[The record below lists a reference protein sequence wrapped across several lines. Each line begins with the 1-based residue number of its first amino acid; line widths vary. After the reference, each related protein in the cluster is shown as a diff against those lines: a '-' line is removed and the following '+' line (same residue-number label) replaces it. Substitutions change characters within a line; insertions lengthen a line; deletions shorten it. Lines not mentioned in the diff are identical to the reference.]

1 MKRRFKF
8 KISGESPRSL
18 LLAFVLSKFECD
30 IYLYNFLRDSNSNED
45 YQILSFSNFSKN
57 LFNKFDTWKEL
68 KDFSYGVTSL
78 HIKDNLVSDQLLLR
92 NGNCCKKEY
101 ASTIGWIINYSNI
114 KSLLINKLINVD
126 NVHFISKNQKHNQS
140 LIFDY
145 EFNFY
150 SHEKFLSLFKLPL
163 SISKRID
170 NQVLIF
176 DVFLRGN
183 VEKRLYE
190 INTTEGLVVLT
201 PLNKHSYQIIW
212 NNASLRIKERALSS
226 KSLFLD
232 NLTSLLPNE
241 LQIDQII
248 GDIKFFY
255 YSNVYPA
262 YLIKNKSIYFNESK
276 LKSNTLYDINFDIVI
291 KNILQIYKYLD
302 NNTSKRF
309 KILCKLRFYFL
320 RRYLGIILKFS
331 FSNYLIN
338 LFTVNSIFSLYF
350 RKLLFILFKRI
361 ILLKNFFMRNISYL
375 NIDNLIK

>member
-45 YQILSFSNFSKN
+45 YQIISFSNFSKN

-126 NVHFISKNQKHNQS
+126 NVHFISKNQKHNES

-255 YSNVYPA
+255 YSNVHPA

-320 RRYLGIILKFS
+320 RKYLGIILKFS

-361 ILLKNFFMRNISYL
+361 NLLKNFFMRNISYL

>member
-126 NVHFISKNQKHNQS
+126 NVHFISKNQKHNES

-212 NNASLRIKERALSS
+212 NNASLRTKERALSS

-248 GDIKFFY
+248 GDIKFFH

-320 RRYLGIILKFS
+320 RKYLGIILKFS

-350 RKLLFILFKRI
+350 RKLLFILFK
-361 ILLKNFFMRNISYL
+361 KNNFIKKFFYEKHFLFKYR
-375 NIDNLIK
+375 

>member
-8 KISGESPRSL
+8 KINGESPRSL
-18 LLAFVLSKFECD
+18 ILAFVLSKFECD
-30 IYLYNFLRDSNSNED
+30 IYLYNFLRDSNSNEH

-57 LFNKFDTWKEL
+57 LFSKFDTWKEL

-126 NVHFISKNQKHNQS
+126 NVHFISKNQKHNES

-212 NNASLRIKERALSS
+212 NNASIRIKERALSS

-255 YSNVYPA
+255 YSNVHPA

-320 RRYLGIILKFS
+320 RKYLGIILKFS

-375 NIDNLIK
+375 NMDNLIK

>member
-126 NVHFISKNQKHNQS
+126 NVHFISKNQKHNES

-255 YSNVYPA
+255 YSNVHPA

-320 RRYLGIILKFS
+320 RKYLGIILKFS

-350 RKLLFILFKRI
+350 RKLLFILIKRI

>member
-126 NVHFISKNQKHNQS
+126 NVHFISKNQKHNES

-163 SISKRID
+163 SISKKID

-255 YSNVYPA
+255 YSNVHPA

-320 RRYLGIILKFS
+320 RKYLGIILKFS

>member
-1 MKRRFKF
+1 MIRRFKF

-18 LLAFVLSKFECD
+18 LLAFILSKFECD

-126 NVHFISKNQKHNQS
+126 NVHFISKNQKHNES

-255 YSNVYPA
+255 YSNVHPA

-291 KNILQIYKYLD
+291 KNILQIYKFLD
-302 NNTSKRF
+302 DNTLKRF

-320 RRYLGIILKFS
+320 RKYLGIILKFS

-350 RKLLFILFKRI
+350 RKLLFILLKRI
-361 ILLKNFFMRNISYL
+361 ILLKNFFTRNISYL

>member
-30 IYLYNFLRDSNSNED
+30 IYLYNFLRDSNSNGD

-126 NVHFISKNQKHNQS
+126 NVHFISKNQKHNES

-226 KSLFLD
+226 KNLFLD

-255 YSNVYPA
+255 YSNVHPV

-320 RRYLGIILKFS
+320 RKYLGIILKFS

>member
-126 NVHFISKNQKHNQS
+126 NVHFISKNQKHNES

-255 YSNVYPA
+255 YSNVHPA

-302 NNTSKRF
+302 NNTSKRY

-320 RRYLGIILKFS
+320 RKYLGIILKFS

>member
-8 KISGESPRSL
+8 KINGESPRSL
-18 LLAFVLSKFECD
+18 ILAFVLSKFECD

-126 NVHFISKNQKHNQS
+126 NVHFISKNQKHNES

-255 YSNVYPA
+255 YSNVHPA

-302 NNTSKRF
+302 NNTSKRY

-320 RRYLGIILKFS
+320 RKYLGIILKFS

>member
-92 NGNCCKKEY
+92 NGNYCKKEY

-126 NVHFISKNQKHNQS
+126 NVHFISKNQKHNES

-232 NLTSLLPNE
+232 NLTSLLPKE

-255 YSNVYPA
+255 YSNVHPA

-291 KNILQIYKYLD
+291 KYILQLCKYLD

-320 RRYLGIILKFS
+320 RKYLGIILKFS

-375 NIDNLIK
+375 NMDNLIK

>member
-255 YSNVYPA
+255 YSNVHPA

-320 RRYLGIILKFS
+320 RKYLGIILKFS

-350 RKLLFILFKRI
+350 RKLLFILIKRI

>member
-126 NVHFISKNQKHNQS
+126 NVHFISKNQKHYES

-232 NLTSLLPNE
+232 NLTSLLPKE

-255 YSNVYPA
+255 YSNVHPA

-291 KNILQIYKYLD
+291 QNILQIYKNLD

-320 RRYLGIILKFS
+320 RKYLGIILKFS

>member
-126 NVHFISKNQKHNQS
+126 NVHFISKNQKHNES

-212 NNASLRIKERALSS
+212 NNASLRIKEKALSS

-255 YSNVYPA
+255 YSNVHPA

-291 KNILQIYKYLD
+291 KYILQLCKYLD

-320 RRYLGIILKFS
+320 RKYLGIILKFS

-350 RKLLFILFKRI
+350 RKLLFILIKRI

>member
-30 IYLYNFLRDSNSNED
+30 IYLYNFLRDSNSNGD

-126 NVHFISKNQKHNQS
+126 NVHFISKNQKHNES

-255 YSNVYPA
+255 YSNVHPA

-320 RRYLGIILKFS
+320 RKYLGIILKFS

>member
-126 NVHFISKNQKHNQS
+126 NVHFISKNQKHNES

-226 KSLFLD
+226 KNLFLD

-255 YSNVYPA
+255 YSNVHPA

-320 RRYLGIILKFS
+320 RKYLGIILKFS

>member
-92 NGNCCKKEY
+92 NGNYCKKEY

-126 NVHFISKNQKHNQS
+126 NVHFISKNQKHNES

-212 NNASLRIKERALSS
+212 NNASLRIKEKALSS

-255 YSNVYPA
+255 YSNVHPA

-291 KNILQIYKYLD
+291 KYILQLCKYLD

-309 KILCKLRFYFL
+309 KILSKLRFYFL
-320 RRYLGIILKFS
+320 RKYLGIILKFS

-350 RKLLFILFKRI
+350 RKLLFILIKRI

>member
-18 LLAFVLSKFECD
+18 LLAFVLSKCECD

-126 NVHFISKNQKHNQS
+126 NVHFISKNQKHNES

-255 YSNVYPA
+255 YSNVHPA

-320 RRYLGIILKFS
+320 RKYLGIILKFS

>member
-126 NVHFISKNQKHNQS
+126 NVHFISKNQKHNES

-212 NNASLRIKERALSS
+212 NNASIRIKERALSS

-255 YSNVYPA
+255 YSNVHPA

-291 KNILQIYKYLD
+291 KYILQLCKYLD

-320 RRYLGIILKFS
+320 RKYLGIILKFS

-350 RKLLFILFKRI
+350 RKLLFILIKRI

>member
-212 NNASLRIKERALSS
+212 NNASIRIKERALSS

-255 YSNVYPA
+255 YSNVHPA

-320 RRYLGIILKFS
+320 RKYLGIILKFS

>member
-126 NVHFISKNQKHNQS
+126 NVHFISKNQKHNES

-212 NNASLRIKERALSS
+212 NNASLRIKEKALSS

-255 YSNVYPA
+255 YSNVHPA

-320 RRYLGIILKFS
+320 RKYLGIILKFS

-361 ILLKNFFMRNISYL
+361 ILLKNFFMRNIPYL

>member
-126 NVHFISKNQKHNQS
+126 NVHFISKNQKHNES

-255 YSNVYPA
+255 YSNVHPA

-302 NNTSKRF
+302 NNTSKRYN
-309 KILCKLRFYFL
+309 ILCKLRFYFL
-320 RRYLGIILKFS
+320 RKYLGIILKFS

>member
-1 MKRRFKF
+1 MIRRFKF

-18 LLAFVLSKFECD
+18 LLAFILSKFECD

-57 LFNKFDTWKEL
+57 FFNKFDTWKEL

-126 NVHFISKNQKHNQS
+126 NVHFISKNQKHNES

-255 YSNVYPA
+255 YSNVHPA

-276 LKSNTLYDINFDIVI
+276 LKSNTLYDINFDIVM

-320 RRYLGIILKFS
+320 RKYLGIILKFS

>member
-18 LLAFVLSKFECD
+18 ILAFVLSKFECD

-78 HIKDNLVSDQLLLR
+78 HIKDNLVSDQLLPR

-212 NNASLRIKERALSS
+212 NNASLRIKEKALSS

-255 YSNVYPA
+255 YSNVHPA

-309 KILCKLRFYFL
+309 KNLCKLRFYFL
-320 RRYLGIILKFS
+320 RKYLGIILKFS

>member
-126 NVHFISKNQKHNQS
+126 NVHFISKNQKHNES

-201 PLNKHSYQIIW
+201 PLNRHSYQIIW
-212 NNASLRIKERALSS
+212 NNASLRIKEKALSS

-255 YSNVYPA
+255 YSNVHPA

-291 KNILQIYKYLD
+291 KYILQLCKYLD

-309 KILCKLRFYFL
+309 KILSKLRFYFL
-320 RRYLGIILKFS
+320 RKYLGIILKFS

-350 RKLLFILFKRI
+350 RKLLFILIKRI

>member
-18 LLAFVLSKFECD
+18 LLAFVLSKFEYD
-30 IYLYNFLRDSNSNED
+30 IYLYNFLRDSNPNED

-126 NVHFISKNQKHNQS
+126 NVHFISKNQKHNES

-255 YSNVYPA
+255 YSNVHPA

-320 RRYLGIILKFS
+320 RKYLGIILKFS

-350 RKLLFILFKRI
+350 RKLLFILLKRI
-361 ILLKNFFMRNISYL
+361 ILLKNFFTRNISYL

>member
-126 NVHFISKNQKHNQS
+126 NVHFISKNQKHNES

-163 SISKRID
+163 SISKKID

-212 NNASLRIKERALSS
+212 NNASLRIKEKALSS

-255 YSNVYPA
+255 YSNVHPA

-291 KNILQIYKYLD
+291 KYILQLCKYLD
-302 NNTSKRF
+302 NNTSKRY

-320 RRYLGIILKFS
+320 RKYLGIILKFS

-350 RKLLFILFKRI
+350 RKLLFILIKRI

>member
-8 KISGESPRSL
+8 KINGESPRSL
-18 LLAFVLSKFECD
+18 ILAFVLSKFECD

-126 NVHFISKNQKHNQS
+126 NVHFISKNQKHNES

-212 NNASLRIKERALSS
+212 NNASLRIKERALRS

-232 NLTSLLPNE
+232 NLTSLLPKE

-255 YSNVYPA
+255 YSKVHPS
-262 YLIKNKSIYFNESK
+262 YLIKKSQF
-276 LKSNTLYDINFDIVI
+276 TLM
-291 KNILQIYKYLD
+291 K
-302 NNTSKRF
+302 
-309 KILCKLRFYFL
+309 
-320 RRYLGIILKFS
+320 
-331 FSNYLIN
+331 
-338 LFTVNSIFSLYF
+338 VN
-350 RKLLFILFKRI
+350 
-361 ILLKNFFMRNISYL
+361 
-375 NIDNLIK
+375 

>member
-18 LLAFVLSKFECD
+18 ILAFVLSKFECD

-126 NVHFISKNQKHNQS
+126 NVHFISKNQKHNES

-212 NNASLRIKERALSS
+212 NNASLRIKEKALSS

-255 YSNVYPA
+255 YSNVHPA

-309 KILCKLRFYFL
+309 KILCKLRFYLL
-320 RRYLGIILKFS
+320 RKYLGIILKFS

>member
-255 YSNVYPA
+255 YSNVHPA

-309 KILCKLRFYFL
+309 KILCKFRFYFL
-320 RRYLGIILKFS
+320 RKYLGIILKFS

>member
-8 KISGESPRSL
+8 KINGESPRSL
-18 LLAFVLSKFECD
+18 ILAFVLSKFECD

-68 KDFSYGVTSL
+68 KDLSYGVTSL

-126 NVHFISKNQKHNQS
+126 NVHFISKNQKHNES

-212 NNASLRIKERALSS
+212 NNASIRIKERALSS

-255 YSNVYPA
+255 YSNVHPA

-291 KNILQIYKYLD
+291 QNILQIYKNLD

-320 RRYLGIILKFS
+320 RKYLGIILKFS

>member
-126 NVHFISKNQKHNQS
+126 NVHFISKNQKHNES

-212 NNASLRIKERALSS
+212 NNASIRIKERALSS

-255 YSNVYPA
+255 YSNVHPA

-320 RRYLGIILKFS
+320 RKYLGIILKFS

>member
-8 KISGESPRSL
+8 KINGESPRSL

-30 IYLYNFLRDSNSNED
+30 IYLYNFLRNSNSNDD

-126 NVHFISKNQKHNQS
+126 NVHFISKNQKHNES

-226 KSLFLD
+226 KNLFLD

-320 RRYLGIILKFS
+320 RKYLGIILKFS

-350 RKLLFILFKRI
+350 RKLLFILFKKI
-361 ILLKNFFMRNISYL
+361 ILLRNFFVRNISYL

>member
-1 MKRRFKF
+1 M
-8 KISGESPRSL
+8 
-18 LLAFVLSKFECD
+18 
-30 IYLYNFLRDSNSNED
+30 
-45 YQILSFSNFSKN
+45 
-57 LFNKFDTWKEL
+57 L
-68 KDFSYGVTSL
+68 K
-78 HIKDNLVSDQLLLR
+78 KD
-92 NGNCCKKEY
+92 C
-101 ASTIGWIINYSNI
+101 
-114 KSLLINKLINVD
+114 
-126 NVHFISKNQKHNQS
+126 
-140 LIFDY
+140 
-145 EFNFY
+145 
-150 SHEKFLSLFKLPL
+150 
-163 SISKRID
+163 
-170 NQVLIF
+170 
-176 DVFLRGN
+176 
-183 VEKRLYE
+183 E

-255 YSNVYPA
+255 YSNVHPA

-320 RRYLGIILKFS
+320 RKYLGIILKFS

-350 RKLLFILFKRI
+350 RKLLFILFKKI
-361 ILLKNFFMRNISYL
+361 IFLKNFFMRNISYL

>member
-45 YQILSFSNFSKN
+45 YQILSFSNFSKD

-126 NVHFISKNQKHNQS
+126 NVHFISKNQKHNES

-226 KSLFLD
+226 KNLFLD

-255 YSNVYPA
+255 YSNVHPA

-320 RRYLGIILKFS
+320 RKYLGIILKFS

>member
-1 MKRRFKF
+1 MIRRFKF

-18 LLAFVLSKFECD
+18 LLAFILSKFECD

-126 NVHFISKNQKHNQS
+126 NVHFISKNQKHNES

-255 YSNVYPA
+255 YSNVHPA

-276 LKSNTLYDINFDIVI
+276 LKSNTLYDINFDIVM

-320 RRYLGIILKFS
+320 RKYLGIILKFS

-350 RKLLFILFKRI
+350 RKLLFILLKRI
-361 ILLKNFFMRNISYL
+361 ILLKNFFTRNISYL

>member
-126 NVHFISKNQKHNQS
+126 NVHFISKNQKHYES

-255 YSNVYPA
+255 YSNVHPA

-320 RRYLGIILKFS
+320 RKYLGIILKFS

>member
-45 YQILSFSNFSKN
+45 YQIISFSNFSKN

-92 NGNCCKKEY
+92 NGNYCKKEY

-126 NVHFISKNQKHNQS
+126 NVHFISKNQKHNES

-201 PLNKHSYQIIW
+201 PLNRHSYQIIW
-212 NNASLRIKERALSS
+212 NNASLRIKEKALSS

-255 YSNVYPA
+255 YSNVHPA

-291 KNILQIYKYLD
+291 KYILQLCKYLD

-309 KILCKLRFYFL
+309 KILSKLRFYFL
-320 RRYLGIILKFS
+320 RKYLGIILKFS

>member
-255 YSNVYPA
+255 YSNVHPA

-320 RRYLGIILKFS
+320 RKYLGIILKFS

>member
-126 NVHFISKNQKHNQS
+126 NVHFISKNQKHNES

-291 KNILQIYKYLD
+291 KNILQIFKYLD

-320 RRYLGIILKFS
+320 RKYLGIILKFS

-350 RKLLFILFKRI
+350 RKLLFILIKRI

>member
-190 INTTEGLVVLT
+190 INTTDGLLILT
-201 PLNKHSYQIIW
+201 PIL
-212 NNASLRIKERALSS
+212 SLIH
-226 KSLFLD
+226 
-232 NLTSLLPNE
+232 
-241 LQIDQII
+241 I
-248 GDIKFFY
+248 
-255 YSNVYPA
+255 
-262 YLIKNKSIYFNESK
+262 
-276 LKSNTLYDINFDIVI
+276 
-291 KNILQIYKYLD
+291 
-302 NNTSKRF
+302 
-309 KILCKLRFYFL
+309 
-320 RRYLGIILKFS
+320 
-331 FSNYLIN
+331 
-338 LFTVNSIFSLYF
+338 
-350 RKLLFILFKRI
+350 
-361 ILLKNFFMRNISYL
+361 
-375 NIDNLIK
+375 